1 MAAAVPQLSPP
12 LANNNGVKVSSIRE
26 LAESPTLTS
35 IPTAYTY
42 STNPTEILD
51 SSPDDSIPVIDFSLL
66 TSGTPDQRSKAI
78 QDLAKACEEWGFF
91 MVVNHGVPEG
101 LMKAI
106 LDKCKEF
113 FDLTTEEKREFEGK
127 NVLDPIRCGTSFNL
141 SAENVHFWRDFL
153 KVIVHPQ
160 FNFPHKPLALS
171 EIAWEFCKEV
181 RDVVKAL
188 LRGISVSLGFE
199 EDRIEKAM
207 NLESSFQVFVSNYY
221 PPCPQPE
228 LTLGMPP
235 HSDHGLL
242 SVLITN
248 QIAGLQIQHQ
258 GRWVQVHSLPN
269 SLLINTADH
278 LEVTTS
284 H

>member
-1 MAAAVPQLSPP
+1 ML
-12 LANNNGVKVSSIRE
+12 
-26 LAESPTLTS
+26 
-35 IPTAYTY
+35 
-42 STNPTEILD
+42 
-51 SSPDDSIPVIDFSLL
+51 
-66 TSGTPDQRSKAI
+66 
-78 QDLAKACEEWGFF
+78 
-91 MVVNHGVPEG
+91 VNHGVPES
-101 LMKAI
+101 LMKAT

-160 FNFPHKPLALS
+160 FNFPHKPPGLS
-171 EIAWEFCKEV
+171 EVAWEFCKQV

-188 LRGISVSLGFE
+188 LRGISVSLGLE
-199 EDRIEKAM
+199 EDRLEKAM
-207 NLESSFQVFVSNYY
+207 NLESCFQVFVSNYY

-228 LTLGMPP
+228 LALGLPP

-242 SVLITN
+242 TVLINN

-258 GRWVQVHSLPN
+258 GRWVQVQTLPN
-269 SLLINTADH
+269 SLLVNTADQ
-278 LEVTTS
+278 LEIFSNGRYKSVLHRAVVNTTATRIS
-284 H
+284 IAIGNGPSMDTLVSPAEELADPPAYKPMKFKDYSQLQQGNKLDGKSALERVKL